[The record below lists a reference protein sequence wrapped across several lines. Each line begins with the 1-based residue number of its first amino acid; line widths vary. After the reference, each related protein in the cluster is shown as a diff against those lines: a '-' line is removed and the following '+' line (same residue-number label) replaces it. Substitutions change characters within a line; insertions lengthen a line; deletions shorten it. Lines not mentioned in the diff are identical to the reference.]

1 MFRKLWQGWK
11 RFGFFM
17 ARLFGRV
24 LFAILYVVVFAP
36 VALVVK
42 LRGRHFL
49 PQFDKPAPSYFRPR
63 DKIEATLEYLRRQ
76 W

>member
-1 MFRKLWQGWK
+1 MFKKLWQGWK

-17 ARLFGRV
+17 AKLFGYL

-36 VALVVK
+36 VALVAK
-42 LRGRHFL
+42 LRGRQFL
-49 PQFDKPAPSYFRPR
+49 PHFDKSAPTYFLPR